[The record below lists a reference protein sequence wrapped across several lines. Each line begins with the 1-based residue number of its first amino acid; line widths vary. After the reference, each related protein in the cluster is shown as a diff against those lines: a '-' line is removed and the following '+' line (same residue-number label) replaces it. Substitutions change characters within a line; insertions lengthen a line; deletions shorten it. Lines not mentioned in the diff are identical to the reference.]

1 MKLVMKADDGKEIVY
16 LSSDDYDVGTVS
28 TYPDDLFIMIN
39 NLSIE
44 KKEYLDKLFESE
56 EKSFTSYPRDN
67 NFVLE
72 TPSFY
77 FLFANNVNDSI
88 IKITENNE
96 NDAIVRIGFTSPE
109 DENITIAIRIGKIY
123 VNK

>member
-1 MKLVMKADDGKEIVY
+1 MKLLMKADDGKEIVY
-16 LSSDDYDVGTVS
+16 LYGNDYDIGTVS

-56 EKSFTSYPRDN
+56 EKLFTSYTKNN

-72 TPSFY
+72 TPLYY
-77 FLFANNVNDSI
+77 FLFPNNVNDSI
-88 IKITENNE
+88 AKITENNE
-96 NDAIVRIGFTSPE
+96 NDTIVRIGFTSLE
-109 DENITIAIRIGKIY
+109 DENIAIAIRIGKIY

>member
-1 MKLVMKADDGKEIVY
+1 MKLKMQTKDGKEIIY
-16 LSSDDYDVGTVS
+16 FSKNDYDVGTVS

-44 KKEYLDKLFESE
+44 QKEYLDKLFESE
-56 EKSFTSYPRDN
+56 EKLFTTYTKNN

-72 TPSFY
+72 TPLFY
-77 FLFANNVNDSI
+77 FLFANNINDSI
-88 IKITENNE
+88 AKITENNE
-96 NDAIVRIGFTSPE
+96 NDTIVRIGFTSPE
-109 DENITIAIRIGKIY
+109 DENITIAMRIGKIY